1 MKRNKHPK
9 PGRMKPW
16 VLVVLLLLLSILLS
30 LPFVLWLLT
39 PTKNLAVTVYDKS
52 VPTTKAEQHQNL
64 GWFLSHFK
72 YPTEEGAR
80 FRTRSTYL
88 GYHPGEEN
96 PIRDLSSLDER
107 TDLLYIA
114 DTYGVYTQTSH
125 LKCQEI
131 TSIVTI
137 YK

>member
-1 MKRNKHPK
+1 MKHNKHPK

-16 VLVVLLLLLSILLS
+16 VLAVLLMRLRILLS

-39 PTKNLAVTVYDKS
+39 PTKNLAVTGYDKS

-88 GYHPGEEN
+88 GYHPEEEN

-125 LKCQEI
+125 
-131 TSIVTI
+131 
-137 YK
+137 